1 MVSFTLNNLIL
12 SVTLAVATITSISTA
27 APAAPAAPIHRGA
40 ASSDPCARLG
50 AKNGRNIKYKDVA
63 DCYQA
68 IPIDHD
74 HATTTINTVHDL
86 FRDYYVFT
94 DSALAPQV
102 PAPFASEPVDILKEL
117 KTIGGRKYT
126 SDYKFHTDVRHAVD
140 TLRDGHASYDGTLC
154 PCLFSLVFA
163 KYESASHRIL
173 ISIFFLPF

>member
-12 SVTLAVATITSISTA
+12 SATLAAATIATLSS
-27 APAAPAAPIHRGA
+27 AAPAAPIHRGT

-68 IPIDHD
+68 IPIDRD
-74 HATTTINTVHDL
+74 LAATTINTVYDL
-86 FRDYYVFT
+86 FKDYYVFT
-94 DSALAPQV
+94 DSALTPQA

-126 SDYKFHTDVRHAVD
+126 SDYQFHTDVRHAVD
-140 TLRDGHASYDGTLC
+140 TLRDGHASYDGTPYSC
-154 PCLFSLVFA
+154 
-163 KYESASHRIL
+163 
-173 ISIFFLPF
+173 FFLLVSANV